1 MSDTCKSLFYNS
13 QNGDRVY
20 DADSFEHLLKKFFT
34 SGVFTG
40 ACQVTADGT
49 GMTCSVAAGYAN
61 CDGKIRIFDSA
72 TALSF
77 DNAHATYS
85 RIDTVVVERND
96 TNREITLKVIKGTYS
111 ATPTPTAPV
120 RTGGVY
126 QLVLAEVYI
135 AAGET
140 AVSQAIITDK
150 RPDTTV
156 CGYVV
161 TAVQTPDFS
170 ELYDQFTE
178 AFMLWFDA
186 IRDQLDEDAAGH
198 LQNEIDDIA
207 ANNAG
212 AHNAIYRGKYL
223 GSSVSAEQFSA
234 ISSGTFEGLYVGDYW
249 TIDSVNYRIAAF
261 DYWLGVGDP
270 ACDTHHVVIV
280 PDTALANSVKM
291 NATDAAP
298 GAYAGSNFYTGSA
311 ANTAKATVTAAVKSA
326 FGSAHVLSHK
336 EMFASRVTYEWE
348 DQGGWDDSEV
358 DLLSEIMVFGANSLH
373 NVFAEETSMP
383 FNCASSK
390 SQLPLFFY
398 RHDLI
403 GIGVRWWLRDVVNN
417 EKFATV
423 EMHGQNW
430 CQKSSTAAA
439 IRPVFAIKG

>member
-20 DADSFEHLLKKFFT
+20 DADSFEHMLKKFFT

-40 ACQVTADGT
+40 ACQVTAAGT
-49 GMTCSVAAGYAN
+49 GMTCSVGAGYAN
-61 CDGKIRIFDSA
+61 CDGKIMIFDSA

-77 DNAHATYS
+77 DTAHATYD

-96 TNREITLKVIKGTYS
+96 TDREITLKVVKGIQS
-111 ATPTPTAPV
+111 STPVATAPV
-120 RTGGVY
+120 RSGGVF

-140 AVSQAIITDK
+140 SVSQAIITDK

-161 TAVQTPDFS
+161 TAVQTPDFG

-186 IRDQLDEDAAGH
+186 IRGQLDEDAAGH

-223 GSSVSAEQFSA
+223 GSSVSADQYSA

-261 DYWLGVGDP
+261 DYWLGIGDP

-403 GIGVRWWLRDVVNN
+403 SIGVRWWLRDVVNN

>member
-34 SGVFTG
+34 SGVFAG
-40 ACQVTADGT
+40 ACQVTAAGT
-49 GMTCSVAAGYAN
+49 GMTCSVGAGYAN

-77 DNAHATYS
+77 DTAHATYD

-96 TNREITLKVIKGTYS
+96 TDREITLKVVKGIQS
-111 ATPTPTAPV
+111 AEPVATAPV
-120 RTGGVY
+120 RSGGVY

-161 TAVQTPDFS
+161 TAVQTPDFG

-186 IRDQLDEDAAGH
+186 IRGQLDEDAAGH

-223 GSSVSAEQFSA
+223 GSSVSADQYSA
-234 ISSGTFEGLYVGDYW
+234 ISNGTFEDLYVGDYW
-249 TIDSVNYRIAAF
+249 TIDGVNYRIAAF
-261 DYWLGVGDP
+261 DYWYNTGDTT
-270 ACDTHHVVIV
+270 CVTHHVVIV
-280 PDTALANSVKM
+280 PDTCLASSKM
-291 NATDAAP
+291 NNSNVTT
-298 GAYAGSNFYTGSA
+298 GAYIGSDFYTG
-311 ANTAKATVTAAVKSA
+311 ANSNTGRATAQGIVNSA
-326 FGSAHVLSHK
+326 FGAAHILSHR
-336 EMFASRVTYEWE
+336 EYLQNAVTNGYESDKSTYDVKIE
-348 DQGGWDDSEV
+348 LMNE
-358 DLLSEIMVFGANSLH
+358 LMVYGSNILH
-373 NVFAEETSMP
+373 NIQNGTDVPSNQTMS
-383 FNCASSK
+383 N
-390 SQLPLFFY
+390 SQLPLFLY

-403 GIGVRWWLRDVVNN
+403 GIRAGWWLRDVVSA
-417 EKFATV
+417 ERFAIV
-423 EMHGQNW
+423 LSDGSAGRYNA
-430 CQKSSTAAA
+430 SAGYG
-439 IRPVFAIKG
+439 IRPAFAITA

>member
-1 MSDTCKSLFYNS
+1 M
-13 QNGDRVY
+13 
-20 DADSFEHLLKKFFT
+20 
-34 SGVFTG
+34 
-40 ACQVTADGT
+40 
-49 GMTCSVAAGYAN
+49 
-61 CDGKIRIFDSA
+61 
-72 TALSF
+72 
-77 DNAHATYS
+77 
-85 RIDTVVVERND
+85 
-96 TNREITLKVIKGTYS
+96 
-111 ATPTPTAPV
+111 
-120 RTGGVY
+120 
-126 QLVLAEVYI
+126 
-135 AAGET
+135 
-140 AVSQAIITDK
+140 
-150 RPDTTV
+150 
-156 CGYVV
+156 
-161 TAVQTPDFS
+161 
-170 ELYDQFTE
+170 
-178 AFMLWFDA
+178 
-186 IRDQLDEDAAGH
+186 
-198 LQNEIDDIA
+198 
-207 ANNAG
+207 
-212 AHNAIYRGKYL
+212 
-223 GSSVSAEQFSA
+223 
-234 ISSGTFEGLYVGDYW
+234 
-249 TIDSVNYRIAAF
+249 NYRIAAF
-261 DYWLGVGDP
+261 DYWLGIGDP

-403 GIGVRWWLRDVVNN
+403 SIGVRWWLRDVVNN

-430 CQKSSTAAA
+430 CQKSSTSAA

>member
-40 ACQVTADGT
+40 ACQVTAAGT
-49 GMTCSVAAGYAN
+49 GMTCSVGAGYAN

-77 DNAHATYS
+77 DTAHATYD

-96 TNREITLKVIKGTYS
+96 TDREITLKVVKGIQS
-111 ATPTPTAPV
+111 ATPVATAPV
-120 RTGGVY
+120 RSGGVF

-161 TAVQTPDFS
+161 TAVQTPDFG

-186 IRDQLDEDAAGH
+186 IRGQLDEDAAGH

-234 ISSGTFEGLYVGDYW
+234 ISSGTFEDLYVGDYW

-261 DYWLGVGDP
+261 DYWLGIGDP

-326 FGSAHVLSHK
+326 FGNAHVLSHK

-403 GIGVRWWLRDVVNN
+403 SIGVRWWLRDVVNN

>member
-40 ACQVTADGT
+40 ACQVTAAGT
-49 GMTCSVAAGYAN
+49 GMTCSVGAGYAN

-77 DNAHATYS
+77 DTAHATYD

-96 TNREITLKVIKGTYS
+96 TDREITLKVVKGVQS
-111 ATPTPTAPV
+111 ATPVATAPV
-120 RTGGVY
+120 RSGGVF

-161 TAVQTPDFS
+161 TAVQTPDFG

-186 IRDQLDEDAAGH
+186 IRGQLDEDAAGH

-223 GSSVSAEQFSA
+223 GSSVSADQYSA

-261 DYWLGVGDP
+261 DYWYNTGDP
-270 ACDTHHVVIV
+270 TCETHHVVIV
-280 PDTALANSVKM
+280 PDTFLAWSKM
-291 NATDAAP
+291 NNSNVTT
-298 GAYAGSNFYTGSA
+298 GAYIGSDFYTG
-311 ANTAKATVTAAVKSA
+311 ANSNTGRTTAQGIVNSA
-326 FGSAHVLSHK
+326 FGAAHILSCR
-336 EMFASRVTYEWE
+336 EYLQNAVTNGYES
-348 DQGGWDDSEV
+348 DQSIYDVKIE
-358 DLLSEIMVFGANSLH
+358 LMNELMVYGSNIFH
-373 NVFAEETSMP
+373 NITNGTNLPSNYTM
-383 FNCASSK
+383 SK
-390 SQLPLFFY
+390 SQLPLFQY

-403 GIGVRWWLRDVVNN
+403 GIGANWWLRDVVSAAN
-417 EKFATV
+417 FALVSGT
-423 EMHGQNW
+423 GRASYYSASNGGG
-430 CQKSSTAAA
+430 

>member
-49 GMTCSVAAGYAN
+49 GMTCSVGAGYTN
-61 CDGKIRIFDSA
+61 CDGKIRIFDSP
-72 TALSF
+72 TALAF
-77 DNAHATYS
+77 ENAHGTYS
-85 RIDTVVVERND
+85 RIDTIVVERND

-234 ISSGTFEGLYVGDYW
+234 ISSGTFEDLYVGDYW

-261 DYWLGVGDP
+261 DYWYNTGDT
-270 ACDTHHVVIV
+270 ACETHHVVIV
-280 PDTALANSVKM
+280 PDTCLVWSCKM
-291 NATDAAP
+291 NNSNVTT
-298 GAYAGSNFYTGSA
+298 GAYIGSDFYTG
-311 ANTAKATVTAAVKSA
+311 ANSNTGRATAQGIVNSA
-326 FGSAHVLSHK
+326 FGAAHILSHR
-336 EMFASRVTYEWE
+336 EYLQDAVTNGYESGQSIYDVKIE
-348 DQGGWDDSEV
+348 LMNE
-358 DLLSEIMVFGANSLH
+358 LMVYGSNIFH
-373 NVFAEETSMP
+373 NIQNGTNLPSNHTMS
-383 FNCASSK
+383 N
-390 SQLPLFFY
+390 SQLPLFRY

-403 GIGVRWWLRDVVNN
+403 GIRSAWWLRDVVSAAD
-417 EKFATV
+417 FAGV
-423 EMHGQNW
+423 ISYGYAYHSYASASFG
-430 CQKSSTAAA
+430 

>member
-20 DADSFEHLLKKFFT
+20 DADSFEHMLKKFFT

-40 ACQVTADGT
+40 ACQVTAAGT
-49 GMTCSVAAGYAN
+49 GMTCSVGAGYAN

-77 DNAHATYS
+77 DTAHATYD

-96 TNREITLKVIKGTYS
+96 TDREITLKVVKGIQS
-111 ATPTPTAPV
+111 STPVATAPV
-120 RTGGVY
+120 RSGGVF

-140 AVSQAIITDK
+140 SVSQAIITDK

-161 TAVQTPDFS
+161 TAVQTPDFG

-186 IRDQLDEDAAGH
+186 IRGQLDEDAAGH

-223 GSSVSAEQFSA
+223 GSSVSADQYSA

-261 DYWLGVGDP
+261 DYWLGIGDP

-403 GIGVRWWLRDVVNN
+403 SIGVRWWLRDVVNN